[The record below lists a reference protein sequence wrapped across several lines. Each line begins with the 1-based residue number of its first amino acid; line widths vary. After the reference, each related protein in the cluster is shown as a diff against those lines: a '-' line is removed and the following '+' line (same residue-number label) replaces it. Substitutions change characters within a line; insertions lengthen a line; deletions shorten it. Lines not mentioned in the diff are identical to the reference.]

1 MQNTRWPRHSEDT
14 VKSLAD
20 IMKQVPTGNPP
31 SQDNKTNE
39 LVNVD
44 QLASLKSFTAIS
56 ALQTVKTKLDAAAER
71 HGASFK
77 PSTFFHRSETCNQ
90 VLNACRQDIMNALAT
105 LHSPASVDQSERS
118 AAPPDETQAPR
129 TSSGLDQERSLAGAE
144 RVPDGMPGSDQKA
157 VNSAETA
164 SALKEE
170 PVNETDSNARR
181 KERLDWANKIFKGVE
196 AVSGSLP
203 IVGSYV
209 GAAATVGLACVE
221 LAQLMDQ
228 NEGDAKTL
236 ESRTARLSEILKPF
250 EVR

>member
-20 IMKQVPTGNPP
+20 IMKRVLTGNSP
-31 SQDNKTNE
+31 SQENKAND
-39 LVNVD
+39 LANVD
-44 QLASLKSFTAIS
+44 QLASV
-56 ALQTVKTKLDAAAER
+56 LQTVKTKLGAAADR

-90 VLNACRQDIMNALAT
+90 VLNACRQDIMTVLAI

-118 AAPPDETQAPR
+118 AVPPDETQAPR
-129 TSSGLDQERSLAGAE
+129 TSSGLEQERPLAGAE
-144 RVPDGMPGSDQKA
+144 RVPDTISVSDQQA
-157 VNSAETA
+157 VNPFSTA
-164 SALKEE
+164 SAVKEE
-170 PVNETDSNARR
+170 PVNEIDPDANSARR

-196 AVSGSLP
+196 TVSGSLP
-203 IVGSYV
+203 IIGSYV

-228 NEGDAKTL
+228 NEADAKML
-236 ESRTARLSEILKPF
+236 EARTARLSEILKLF
-250 EVR
+250 EVG